1 MSNKRWVGAEYNS
14 ENLEYPV
21 ITVFGSE
28 DSAYNWVSK
37 IPEQI
42 TGIAEHPRERQ
53 IAFMEYDPSNPRP
66 NEYVL
71 AKILFRRGVELVK
84 TAGEIPTHIHFWYMY
99 DNHSFAKLKGKTL
112 DDIIDQAKE
121 ISTEAMGRYGM
132 LCNATLMSGDKE
144 IDRVGICVHASPT
157 LNEPHIEEKLDQ
169 WKIILRADSDIRRL
183 MKC

>member
-1 MSNKRWVGAEYNS
+1 MSDKVWVGVEYSAED
-14 ENLEYPV
+14 LEYPV

-37 IPEQI
+37 SPEQI
-42 TGIAEHPRERQ
+42 PGFPDHPRERQ
-53 IAFMEYDPSNPRP
+53 IALMEYDPRNPRS
-66 NEYVL
+66 NECVL

-99 DNHSFAKLKGKTL
+99 DNHTFVKLNGKTL
-112 DDIIDQAKE
+112 DEIINQAKE

-157 LNEPHIEEKLDQ
+157 LNEPHVEEKLDQ

-183 MKC
+183 IKC